1 MNYIAKILQ
10 KFSDRFIGKSLR
22 GNMVLMALAFVVN
35 VVAFPLMLHVPAV
48 QGKKTKKVEVKDSS
62 PRISYEDS
70 VRFKYFF
77 FEAERQQN
85 ADHYDAA
92 FELLEHC
99 KSINPYASEVWF
111 MQSVYYSELKNDSL
125 ALLCLGKAVKL
136 NPDNANY
143 QERLAQMY
151 ISARNFT
158 EAKRVYENLVN
169 KSHDRT
175 DILNILIQLYQQDKE
190 YDKILWAIERLETIE
205 GVSEELTLSKM
216 RIYERKDDKKSA
228 WKALKSL
235 SDEHPSDLNYKV
247 MMGNWLM
254 QNNKRKDAYKIFT
267 KALKE
272 EPDNSFVQSSLYDY
286 YREVGEDSLARQM
299 MNVILTSNKTETSV
313 KANILRQF
321 IIENEQNGGDSTKVL
336 AVFDRVMKENTQDAD
351 MAELKAAYM
360 DLKEFPVDS
369 VNQALNHVLS
379 IAPDNA
385 NARLQMIQNIW
396 PLKRWDEIIEL
407 CKPAVQYNPDEMAF
421 YYFMGLAY
429 FQKDD
434 KDNALDAFRRGVG
447 EITPQSNKEIVSDFY
462 AMMGDILHDKGLK
475 EEAFAAYDSCL
486 QWKDDNVG
494 ALNNYAYYL
503 SLENRDLH
511 RAEQMSYKTVK
522 AEPTNAT
529 YLDTYAWILYMQER
543 YEEAK
548 IYIDQAVANDTD
560 SVQSSVILDH
570 AGDVYEKIGDSDKA
584 LEYWER
590 ALAADAEDDADEINE
605 KILKYKK
612 EEK

>member
-1 MNYIAKILQ
+1 MVIAKTNMIQ
-10 KFSDRFIGKSLR
+10 RFLNRMALVSSC
-22 GNMVLMALAFVVN
+22 VLMRGMCVVMGWILFVN
-35 VVAFPLMLHVPAV
+35 SFAQNNFP
-48 QGKKTKKVEVKDSS
+48 T
-62 PRISYEDS
+62 ISYEDS

-77 FEAERQQN
+77 LEAERQQN

-92 FELLEHC
+92 FDLLEHC
-99 KSINPYASEVWF
+99 KSINPNASEVWF
-111 MQSVYYSELKNDSL
+111 MQSIYFSELERDSL
-125 ALLCLGKAVKL
+125 ALQCLEKAVQL
-136 NPDNANY
+136 NPNNINY

-151 ISARNFT
+151 ISARNF
-158 EAKRVYENLVN
+158 EQAKEVYENLVN
-169 KSHDRT
+169 KNHDRT

-190 YDKILWAIERLETIE
+190 YDKMLWAIERIETIE

-247 MMGNWLM
+247 MMGNWLI
-254 QNNKRKDAYKIFT
+254 QNNKRKDAYKIFM

-299 MNVILTSNKTETSV
+299 MEQLLVSKKTESSV
-313 KANILRQF
+313 KATMLRQV
-321 IIENEQNGGDSTKVL
+321 IMENEENGGDSTKVL
-336 AVFDRVMKENTQDAD
+336 NVFNRVMQINPQDAD

-360 DLKEFPVDS
+360 SLKKFPKDS
-369 VNQALNHVLS
+369 INGALKDVLA

-385 NARLQMIQNIW
+385 NARLQILENLW
-396 PLKRWDEIIEL
+396 PEKRWDEIIEM

-429 FQKDD
+429 YQKDD

-447 EITPQSNKEIVSDFY
+447 EITPQSNKVIVSDFY
-462 AMMGDILHDKGLK
+462 SLMGDILYQKGMEK
-475 EEAFAAYDSCL
+475 DAFAAYDSCL
-486 QWKDDNVG
+486 QWKDDNIG

-503 SLENRDLH
+503 SLNDSDLH

-522 AEPTNAT
+522 AEPTNST

-543 YEEAK
+543 YEESK

-570 AGDVYEKIGDSDKA
+570 AGDIYEKVGNLEKA
-584 LEYWER
+584 GEFWQR
-590 ALAADAEDDADEINE
+590 AMDAGPEEEDAE
-605 KILKYKK
+605 KISLKIKNVKYKK
-612 EEK
+612 EENKKE

>member
-1 MNYIAKILQ
+1 MVIAKTNMIQ
-10 KFSDRFIGKSLR
+10 RFLNRMALVSSC
-22 GNMVLMALAFVVN
+22 VLMRGMCVLMGWMFFFNSFAQN
-35 VVAFPLMLHVPAV
+35 NFP
-48 QGKKTKKVEVKDSS
+48 T
-62 PRISYEDS
+62 ISYEDS

-77 FEAERQQN
+77 LEAERQQN

-92 FELLEHC
+92 FDLLEHC
-99 KSINPYASEVWF
+99 KSINPNASEVWF
-111 MQSVYYSELKNDSL
+111 MQSIYFSELERDSL
-125 ALLCLGKAVKL
+125 ALQCLEKAVQL
-136 NPDNANY
+136 NPNNINY

-151 ISARNFT
+151 ISARNF
-158 EAKRVYENLVN
+158 EQAKEVYENLVN
-169 KSHDRT
+169 KNHDRT

-190 YDKILWAIERLETIE
+190 YDKMLWAIERIETIE

-247 MMGNWLM
+247 MMGNWLI
-254 QNNKRKDAYKIFT
+254 QNNKRKDAYKIFM

-299 MNVILTSNKTETSV
+299 MEQLLVSKKTESSV
-313 KANILRQF
+313 KATMLRQV
-321 IIENEQNGGDSTKVL
+321 IMENEENGGDSTKVL
-336 AVFDRVMKENTQDAD
+336 NVFNRVMQINPQDAD

-360 DLKEFPVDS
+360 SLKKFPKDS
-369 VNQALNHVLS
+369 INGALKDVLA

-385 NARLQMIQNIW
+385 NARLQILENLW
-396 PLKRWDEIIEL
+396 PEKRWDEIIEM

-429 FQKDD
+429 YQKDD
-434 KDNALDAFRRGVG
+434 KDNARDAFRRGVG
-447 EITPQSNKEIVSDFY
+447 EITPQSNKVIVSDFY
-462 AMMGDILHDKGLK
+462 SLMGDILYQKGMEK
-475 EEAFAAYDSCL
+475 DAFAAYDSCL
-486 QWKDDNVG
+486 QWKDDNIG

-503 SLENRDLH
+503 SLNDSDLH

-522 AEPTNAT
+522 AEPTNST

-543 YEEAK
+543 YEESK

-570 AGDVYEKIGDSDKA
+570 AGDIYEKVGDLEKA
-584 LEYWER
+584 GEFWQR
-590 ALAADAEDDADEINE
+590 AMDAGPEEEDAE
-605 KILKYKK
+605 KISLKIKNVKYKK
-612 EEK
+612 EENKKE

>member
-1 MNYIAKILQ
+1 MNEIAKILQ

-77 FEAERQQN
+77 LEAERQQN

-254 QNNKRKDAYKIFT
+254 QNNKRKDAYKIFM

-336 AVFDRVMKENTQDAD
+336 AVFDRVMKENPQDAD

-570 AGDVYEKIGDSDKA
+570 AGDVYEKIGDSEKA

-590 ALAADAEDDADEINE
+590 ALAAAEDDADEINE

>member
-77 FEAERQQN
+77 LEAERQQN

-321 IIENEQNGGDSTKVL
+321 IIENE
-336 AVFDRVMKENTQDAD
+336 
-351 MAELKAAYM
+351 
-360 DLKEFPVDS
+360 
-369 VNQALNHVLS
+369 
-379 IAPDNA
+379 
-385 NARLQMIQNIW
+385 
-396 PLKRWDEIIEL
+396 
-407 CKPAVQYNPDEMAF
+407 
-421 YYFMGLAY
+421 
-429 FQKDD
+429 
-434 KDNALDAFRRGVG
+434 
-447 EITPQSNKEIVSDFY
+447 
-462 AMMGDILHDKGLK
+462 
-475 EEAFAAYDSCL
+475 
-486 QWKDDNVG
+486 
-494 ALNNYAYYL
+494 
-503 SLENRDLH
+503 
-511 RAEQMSYKTVK
+511 
-522 AEPTNAT
+522 
-529 YLDTYAWILYMQER
+529 
-543 YEEAK
+543 
-548 IYIDQAVANDTD
+548 
-560 SVQSSVILDH
+560 
-570 AGDVYEKIGDSDKA
+570 
-584 LEYWER
+584 
-590 ALAADAEDDADEINE
+590 
-605 KILKYKK
+605 
-612 EEK
+612 

>member
-1 MNYIAKILQ
+1 MNDKTKIFQ
-10 KFSDRFIGKSLR
+10 KFSERFIGKSLR
-22 GNMVLMALAFVVN
+22 GNMMLMALAFVVN

-48 QGKKTKKVEVKDSS
+48 QGKKTKKIEVKDTF

-77 FEAERQQN
+77 LEAERQQN
-85 ADHYDAA
+85 ANHYDAA

-99 KSINPYASEVWF
+99 KAINPHASEVWF
-111 MQSVYYSELKNDSL
+111 MQSVYYSELMNDSL
-125 ALLCLGKAVKL
+125 ALLCLGKAVQL

-151 ISARNFT
+151 ISARNFN
-158 EAKRVYENLVN
+158 EAKKVYENLVN

-228 WKALKSL
+228 WNALKSL

-299 MNVILTSNKTETSV
+299 MNVILTSNKTEATV

-336 AVFDRVMKENTQDAD
+336 AVFNRVMKENPQDAD

-369 VNQALNHVLS
+369 VNQALSQVLS

-503 SLENRDLH
+503 SLDNRDLH

-543 YEEAK
+543 YEESK
-548 IYIDQAVANDTD
+548 IYIEQAVANDTD

-570 AGDVYEKIGDSDKA
+570 AGDIYEKMGESEKA
-584 LEYWER
+584 LEYWEK
-590 ALAADAEDDADEINE
+590 ALAADADDDAEQINE

>member
-1 MNYIAKILQ
+1 MNEIAKILH

-77 FEAERQQN
+77 LEAERQQN

-254 QNNKRKDAYKIFT
+254 QNNKRKDAYKIFM

-336 AVFDRVMKENTQDAD
+336 AVFDRVMKENPQDAD

>member
-1 MNYIAKILQ
+1 MVIAKTNMIQ
-10 KFSDRFIGKSLR
+10 RFLNR
-22 GNMVLMALAFVVN
+22 MALVSSCVWMRGMCVVTGWLLFVN
-35 VVAFPLMLHVPAV
+35 AVAQNNFP
-48 QGKKTKKVEVKDSS
+48 T
-62 PRISYEDS
+62 ISYEDS

-77 FEAERQQN
+77 LEAERQQN

-92 FELLEHC
+92 FDLLEHC
-99 KSINPYASEVWF
+99 KSINPNASEVWF
-111 MQSVYYSELKNDSL
+111 MQSIYFSELERDSL
-125 ALLCLGKAVKL
+125 ALQCLEKAVQL
-136 NPDNANY
+136 NPNNINY

-151 ISARNFT
+151 ISARNF
-158 EAKRVYENLVN
+158 EQAKEVYENLVN
-169 KSHDRT
+169 KNHDRT

-190 YDKILWAIERLETIE
+190 YDKMLWAIERIETIE

-247 MMGNWLM
+247 MMGNWLI
-254 QNNKRKDAYKIFT
+254 QNNKRKDAYKIFM

-299 MNVILTSNKTETSV
+299 MEQLLVSKKTESSV
-313 KANILRQF
+313 KATMLRQV
-321 IIENEQNGGDSTKVL
+321 IMENEENGGDSTKVL
-336 AVFDRVMKENTQDAD
+336 NVFNRVMQINPQDAD

-360 DLKEFPVDS
+360 SLKKFPKDS
-369 VNQALNHVLS
+369 INGALKDVLA

-385 NARLQMIQNIW
+385 NARLQILENLW
-396 PLKRWDEIIEL
+396 PEKRWDEIIEM

-429 FQKDD
+429 YQKDD

-447 EITPQSNKEIVSDFY
+447 EITPQSNKVIVSDFY
-462 AMMGDILHDKGLK
+462 SLMGDILYQKGMEK
-475 EEAFAAYDSCL
+475 DAFAAYDSCL
-486 QWKDDNVG
+486 QWKDDNIG

-503 SLENRDLH
+503 SLNDSDLH

-522 AEPTNAT
+522 AEPTNST

-543 YEEAK
+543 YEESK

-570 AGDVYEKIGDSDKA
+570 AGDIYEKVGDLEKA
-584 LEYWER
+584 GEFWQR
-590 ALAADAEDDADEINE
+590 AMDAGPEEEDAE
-605 KILKYKK
+605 KISLKIKNVKYKK
-612 EEK
+612 EENKKE

>member
-590 ALAADAEDDADEINE
+590 ALAAAEDDADEINE

>member
-1 MNYIAKILQ
+1 
-10 KFSDRFIGKSLR
+10 
-22 GNMVLMALAFVVN
+22 MALVFVVN

-48 QGKKTKKVEVKDSS
+48 QGKKIKKVEVKDSS

-77 FEAERQQN
+77 LEAERQQN

-336 AVFDRVMKENTQDAD
+336 AVFDRVMKENSQDAD

>member
-1 MNYIAKILQ
+1 MNEIAKILQ

-77 FEAERQQN
+77 LEAERQQN

-111 MQSVYYSELKNDSL
+111 MQSVYYSELKKDSL

-158 EAKRVYENLVN
+158 EAKSVYENLVN

-254 QNNKRKDAYKIFT
+254 QNNKRKDAYKIFM

-336 AVFDRVMKENTQDAD
+336 AVFDRVMKENPQDAD

>member
-1 MNYIAKILQ
+1 MVIAKTNMIQ
-10 KFSDRFIGKSLR
+10 RFLNRMALVSSC
-22 GNMVLMALAFVVN
+22 VLMRGMCVLMGWMFFFNSFAQN
-35 VVAFPLMLHVPAV
+35 NFP
-48 QGKKTKKVEVKDSS
+48 T
-62 PRISYEDS
+62 ISYEDS

-77 FEAERQQN
+77 LEAERQQN

-92 FELLEHC
+92 FDLLEHC
-99 KSINPYASEVWF
+99 KSINPNASEVWF
-111 MQSVYYSELKNDSL
+111 MQSIYFSELERDSL
-125 ALLCLGKAVKL
+125 ALQCLEKAVQL
-136 NPDNANY
+136 NPNNINY

-151 ISARNFT
+151 ISARNF
-158 EAKRVYENLVN
+158 EQAKEVYENLVN
-169 KSHDRT
+169 KNHDRT

-190 YDKILWAIERLETIE
+190 YDKMLWAIERIETIE

-247 MMGNWLM
+247 MMGNWLI
-254 QNNKRKDAYKIFT
+254 QNNKRKDAYKIFM

-299 MNVILTSNKTETSV
+299 MEQLLVSKKTESSV
-313 KANILRQF
+313 KATMLRQV
-321 IIENEQNGGDSTKVL
+321 IMENEENGGDSTKVL
-336 AVFDRVMKENTQDAD
+336 NVFNRVMQINPQDAD

-360 DLKEFPVDS
+360 SLKKFPKDS
-369 VNQALNHVLS
+369 INGALKDVLA

-385 NARLQMIQNIW
+385 NARLQILENLW
-396 PLKRWDEIIEL
+396 PEKRWDEIIEM

-429 FQKDD
+429 YQKDD

-447 EITPQSNKEIVSDFY
+447 EITPQSNKVIVSDFY
-462 AMMGDILHDKGLK
+462 SLMGDILYQKGMEK
-475 EEAFAAYDSCL
+475 DAFAAYDSCL
-486 QWKDDNVG
+486 QWKDDNIG

-503 SLENRDLH
+503 SLNDSDLH

-522 AEPTNAT
+522 AEPTNST

-543 YEEAK
+543 YEESK

-570 AGDVYEKIGDSDKA
+570 AGDIYEKVGDLEKA
-584 LEYWER
+584 GEFWQR
-590 ALAADAEDDADEINE
+590 AMDAGPEEEDAE
-605 KILKYKK
+605 KISLKIKNVKYKK
-612 EEK
+612 EENKKE